1 MALLKSLVIMQENW
15 KSHFTTLL
23 LNELSRRTSQTLKIA
38 SAAFSEEIENKRD
51 TLTEAEFLLFVES
64 EPERIKKSPSWA
76 WFYKIKPKY
85 KTIKKLERFWI
96 EEHTASLLSPPNDI
110 SDLVSSIEQNQ
121 DYKLFLEG
129 LKMQHKIGLLRSAAP
144 VKSWKKYDPFA
155 DALKQAIEDEKL
167 HLGNTPAK
175 IEFVERIAG
184 MLEAQ
189 VNWRFNEFFNE
200 VDMRF
205 ERLNREN
212 ERLHFLEEQ
221 RKTLQNNEAITFFD
235 KKLYHTDNALET
247 RERVEIAIQMEIDPT
262 VELLEIWQNSSPKP
276 AGLIQSIPFLTQ
288 MIDGW
293 VEAKKFEFIEHELE
307 LRKEAMV
314 KSDIL
319 PPQPTKLKKTEEKVL
334 PELEGV
340 LRYPE
345 RIPSLWKFLVKQQE
359 KGMGITE
366 IFDEVGYIGSN
377 DRNAAPLMGLAEGL
391 RIKSQIKPEFNERD
405 VYQILCKRFN
415 VKPTEE
421 TRKAKKRAK
430 FRDVRDW
437 VSSFFGET

>member
-1 MALLKSLVIMQENW
+1 MQENW
-15 KSHFTTLL
+15 KPAFTTLL
-23 LNELSRRTSQTLKIA
+23 LNELSRRTNQTLKIA
-38 SAAFSEEIENKRD
+38 SAAFSEEIEKMRE
-51 TLTEAEFLLFVES
+51 TLTESEFLLFVES
-64 EPERIKKSPSWA
+64 EPNRIKKSPSWA
-76 WFYKIKPKY
+76 WFYKLKSKY
-85 KTIKKLERFWI
+85 KTIKSLERFWI
-96 EEHTASLLSPPNDI
+96 DEHTASLLKPPGDI

-129 LKMQHKIGLLRSAAP
+129 LKLQHKIGLLRSAAP
-144 VKSWKKYDPFA
+144 VKLWRKYDPFA

-200 VDMRF
+200 VDVRF

-212 ERLHFLEEQ
+212 ERLLFLEEQ
-221 RKTLQNNEAITFFD
+221 RKTLQNNKAIAFFD

-262 VELLEIWQNSSPKP
+262 IELLEVWQNSNPKP

-334 PELEGV
+334 PELEGI

-345 RIPSLWKFLVKQQE
+345 RIPSLWKHLTSQQE
-359 KGMGITE
+359 RGKGETE
-366 IFDEVGYIGSN
+366 IFDEGGYIGSSE
-377 DRNAAPLMGLAEGL
+377 RNAAPLMGVAEGL
-391 RIKSQIKPEFNERD
+391 RTSFQVKSEFTARE
-405 VYQILCKRFN
+405 VYQALCKRYN
-415 VKPTEE
+415 VEPT
-421 TRKAKKRAK
+421 TAPHKAKQTIK
-430 FRDVRDW
+430 FKDVFNW
-437 VSSFFGET
+437 VREFYGKT